1 MRLKATIL
9 AVAFL
14 FFASAGLVM
23 AERQDSPGAVYT
35 ATNSEQGNKVLVFNR
50 SADGSLSP
58 TGAFETFGLGTGS
71 GLGNQGGLLLTPD
84 NQWLYVVNAGSD
96 TISVFKVKPNSLEY
110 VDSFYSGGTRPVSLT
125 VDGDLL
131 YVLNAGGAVGAE
143 DNITGF
149 IIEPDG
155 MLQPL
160 AGSTQPLSGTNT
172 SPAQIEFSTDGN
184 VLVVTEKG
192 TSIIDTYVVDDDG
205 LAGPP
210 NVFASSGTVPFGF
223 SFGKRNRLYVSEAGT
238 SSASSYQV
246 HPDGNLEVISAVVQ
260 NFQAGVCWLVI
271 TKNGRYA
278 YTTNAGTG
286 TISGFNIDRD
296 GTLSLHDEDGVTAVA
311 IGGVIDE
318 ALSNNSRFL
327 YALSSSAGKIIG
339 FQVGYDG
346 GLIPLPN
353 QVNDIVKGIQ
363 VTDLPSSTNG
373 LAAR

>member
-9 AVAFL
+9 TIAFL
-14 FFASAGLVM
+14 FFTSTGLVM

-35 ATNSEQGNKVLVFNR
+35 ATNSKQGNEVLVFNR

-58 TGAFETFGLGTGS
+58 AGAFETFGVGTGG
-71 GLGNQGGLLLTPD
+71 GLGNQRGLLLTPD

-110 VDSFYSGGTRPVSLT
+110 VGSFHSGGTRPVSLT

-131 YVLNAGGAVGAE
+131 YVLNAGGAAGAE
-143 DNITGF
+143 DNISGF
-149 IIEPDG
+149 IIAPDG
-155 MLQPL
+155 VAQPL
-160 AGSTQPLSGTNT
+160 AGSTQPLSGTDT

-192 TSIIDTYVVDDDG
+192 TSIIDTFVVDADG

-210 NVFASSGTVPFGF
+210 NVFASAGMVPFGF

-246 HPDGNLEVISAVVQ
+246 YPDGNLEVISAIVP
-260 NFQAGVCWLVI
+260 NFQAGVCWLVVV
-271 TKNGRYA
+271 KNGRYA

-286 TISGFNIDRD
+286 TISGFNINRD
-296 GTLSLHDEDGVTAVA
+296 GTLSLLDEDGVTAEA
-311 IGGVIDE
+311 IGGVIDM
-318 ALSNNSRFL
+318 ALSNNSRYL
-327 YALSSSAGKIIG
+327 YALSSGAGTILG
-339 FQVGYDG
+339 FQVSSDG
-346 GLIPLPN
+346 GLTPVEKI
-353 QVNDIVKGIQ
+353 
-363 VTDLPSSTNG
+363 DLPAGANG
-373 LAAR
+373 LAAY